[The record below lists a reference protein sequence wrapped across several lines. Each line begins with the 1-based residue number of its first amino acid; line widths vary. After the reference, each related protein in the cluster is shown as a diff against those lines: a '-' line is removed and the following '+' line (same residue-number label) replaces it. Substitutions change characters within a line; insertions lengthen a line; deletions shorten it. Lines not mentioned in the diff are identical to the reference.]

1 VFRYYQGSKE
11 GFFKVLEIN
20 KKNFG
25 EDHVIFARNLKN
37 LSIILRNFGEDHVIF
52 ARNLN
57 NLSIIL
63 RNLGDYERAKKG
75 N

>member
-1 VFRYYQGSKE
+1 VFRYYEGSKE
-11 GFFKVLEIN
+11 GFFKGFEIN
-20 KKNFG
+20 KK
-25 EDHVIFARNLKN
+25 
-37 LSIILRNFGEDHVIF
+37 NFGEDHVIF

-63 RNLGDYERAKKG
+63 RNLGDYEGAKKG